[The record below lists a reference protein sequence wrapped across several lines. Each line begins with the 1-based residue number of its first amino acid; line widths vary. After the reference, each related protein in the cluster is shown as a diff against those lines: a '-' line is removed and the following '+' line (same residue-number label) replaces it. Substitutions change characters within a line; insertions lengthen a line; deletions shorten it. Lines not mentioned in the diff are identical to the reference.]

1 MAVKPIPDGYHTVTP
16 FLLCKGV
23 RELLDFL
30 KTAFDAEVKDR
41 HDAQFTI

>member
-30 KTAFDAEVKDR
+30 KTALK
-41 HDAQFTI
+41 QK